1 MYREKGR
8 GVAVSSDTHIGG
20 FCGCVAGHSVL
31 HGDRQ
36 FVGAKG
42 TGVKAQR
49 GHAQGLGSSCKRL
62 DKAHRARDK
71 SQES

>member
-1 MYREKGR
+1 M
-8 GVAVSSDTHIGG
+8 GVAVSCDTHVRG

-31 HGDRQ
+31 HGDGQ
-36 FVGAKG
+36 FVSGKS

-49 GHAQGLGSSCKRL
+49 GVAQGLGSSCKRL

-71 SQES
+71 S

>member
-1 MYREKGR
+1 M
-8 GVAVSSDTHIGG
+8 
-20 FCGCVAGHSVL
+20 L
-31 HGDRQ
+31 HGDGQ
-36 FVGAKG
+36 FVSAKS

-49 GHAQGLGSSCKRL
+49 GVVQGLGSSCKRL